1 MKENSHRKLHREIT
15 ARAERGAVL
24 LMVLVTVVVTGLT
37 AGIAGQSWRSIVQQ
51 AKEEE
56 LLWRGQQYRSAIES
70 YFQTRQGARNMYPRE
85 LDDLVRDNRFPE
97 PVRHIRRLYQD
108 PMTGEDWVVI
118 KASDGGIAG
127 VRSTSRLR
135 PFRQKGFAKE
145 LAALEGSNSYQDWE
159 FVFVPA
165 QTRTQMT
172 NPAAGT
178 PGSVTIPGNMTTPG
192 NLTSPRNLTA
202 PGRRSPAPDPGD
214 VLPPSE

>member
-1 MKENSHRKLHREIT
+1 MRENSHRKLHREIP

-24 LMVLVTVVVTGLT
+24 LMVLVTVVVIGLT
-37 AGIAGQSWRSIVQQ
+37 AGIAGRSWRSIVQQ
-51 AKEEE
+51 AKEDE

-108 PMTGEDWVVI
+108 PMTGEDWAVI
-118 KASDGGIAG
+118 KAPDGGIAG

-165 QTRTQMT
+165 QTRTQKS
-172 NPAAGT
+172 NPAAGM
-178 PGSVTIPGNMTTPG
+178 PGSVTIPGSMTTPG
-192 NLTSPRNLTA
+192 DLTSPGNLTA
-202 PGRRSPAPDPGD
+202 PGRRPPAPDPGNI
-214 VLPPSE
+214 LPPNE